1 MMIKSVKYTN
11 GAFKAVKDLVNL
23 DESLLVS
30 SQMANSLL
38 RLSQHEK
45 MVQNAT
51 QAINNKT
58 SNDAGTNK
66 APEPASST
74 AEDIANNTR

>member
-1 MMIKSVKYTN
+1 MLKTSSEMFSIYLYTKDPTMMIKSVKYTN

-38 RLSQHEK
+38 RLS
-45 MVQNAT
+45 
-51 QAINNKT
+51 
-58 SNDAGTNK
+58 
-66 APEPASST
+66 
-74 AEDIANNTR
+74 